1 MCLENVPTTNMSQI
15 GLNHL
20 SHIGIRKVDEQSLK
34 QSRWE
39 LDLEE
44 HLVSREVSLVISCRT
59 LKLKIFLT
67 QVPCWLLL
75 LFINTLKLS
84 HMVSFHPEGTLW
96 PFAHEYCSGE
106 GQGKRVPWGY
116 SAVMTIIPRTGDGT
130 SMGEQM
136 FPLPELESLA
146 LSRRLWRTG

>member
-1 MCLENVPTTNMSQI
+1 MCLENVSTTNMSQI

-75 LFINTLKLS
+75 LFININLLIWSCHTWCLS
-84 HMVSFHPEGTLW
+84 TQRRHCG
-96 PFAHEYCSGE
+96 
-106 GQGKRVPWGY
+106 
-116 SAVMTIIPRTGDGT
+116 
-130 SMGEQM
+130 
-136 FPLPELESLA
+136 PLPMNTAVERGREKEYREVTLLWW
-146 LSRRLWRTG
+146 LSFPGLVTGPPWENRCFHCLS